1 MAIESEHVAALTP
14 ALLAVCI
21 RGESTQIDDART
33 ILEEMLG
40 RDLSSMGFGVDDG
53 VGDLLQD
60 LSTVLAIISR
70 QSADMVVSLS
80 ERAGL
85 NPIEMMT
92 YYAARLSTG

>member
-1 MAIESEHVAALTP
+1 
-14 ALLAVCI
+14 
-21 RGESTQIDDART
+21 
-33 ILEEMLG
+33 
-40 RDLSSMGFGVDDG
+40 MGFGVDDG